1 MRIFHLII
9 FLLIVNCSQNS
20 NNDSNMC
27 QENGDID
34 FLYLKNTCES
44 CVPFIENMLSEND
57 NIFDY
62 NLIVSANQSILINFC
77 YNRKIITPTDI
88 ETLFKENGF
97 NTNFHNDV
105 LTSIQAPDCCK
116 L

>member
-1 MRIFHLII
+1 M
-9 FLLIVNCSQNS
+9 VNCSQNS

-27 QENGDID
+27 HENGDID
-34 FLYLKNTCES
+34 FIYLKNPCES
-44 CVPFIENMLSEND
+44 CVPFIENMLSAND

-77 YNRKIITPTDI
+77 YNQKIITPTDI

-97 NTNFHNDV
+97 NTNFHNDI
-105 LTSIQAPDCCK
+105 LTSTQAPDCCK